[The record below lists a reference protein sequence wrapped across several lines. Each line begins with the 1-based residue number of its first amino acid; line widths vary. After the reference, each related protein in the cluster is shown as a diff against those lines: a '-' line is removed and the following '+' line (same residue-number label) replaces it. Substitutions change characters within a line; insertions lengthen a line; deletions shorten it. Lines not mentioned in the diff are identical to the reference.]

1 VAAELC
7 KVEIAQVICPTCRIG
22 HNMRTSSRTYKIMK
36 FSAGMFDVRLS
47 PNSGTKAD
55 IVGGPRSAK
64 CRHSLLGF
72 LIRISFSLGDTT
84 GAGMPNAC
92 PKVGGHA
99 AGVPSLL
106 HLCSMPLPSWAPY
119 GSQGSMNLLTCVGH

>member
-1 VAAELC
+1 MNGRVGGNETASMGGSQSRLWSKKRISAGAAAE
-7 KVEIAQVICPTCRIG
+7 
-22 HNMRTSSRTYKIMK
+22 
-36 FSAGMFDVRLS
+36 
-47 PNSGTKAD
+47 
-55 IVGGPRSAK
+55 VGFGPK

-92 PKVGGHA
+92 PKVGGDA

-119 GSQGSMNLLTCVGH
+119 GSQESMNLLTCVGH